1 MKEIRKRIDIND
13 KLEYL
18 KRLYFGADV
27 VSEAHDG
34 DVPAPFRAAST
45 AAYGDMAR
53 TLVGKK
59 ERDACSKDAGDY
71 PKFSEVFTPEAREAF
86 RAEVTAILWRAVH
99 DPAYQS
105 ADRDVFD
112 AWHGALCDAVM
123 DVGVPSGNT
132 VYHPLFYG
140 QAQKW
145 VNMTIK
151 YAWVIGGLVEDPS
164 PWCHFPVDNIMLS
177 SVEARHGGDPCHGK
191 ALKAFRG
198 DPWSKWD
205 KRTYLDYIGRMRTV
219 LGDEPLFAYEFH
231 AWKSYAGA
239 R

>member
-1 MKEIRKRIDIND
+1 MRITTED

-34 DVPAPFRAAST
+34 DVPARFRAAST

-59 ERDACSKDAGDY
+59 ARNARWSRTSRH
-71 PKFSEVFTPEAREAF
+71 PKFSAVFTPAAREAF
-86 RAEVTAILWRAVH
+86 RAEVTAKLWRAVH
-99 DPAYQS
+99 DPAYES
-105 ADRDVFD
+105 SDRRAFD

-132 VYHPLFYG
+132 VRHPLFYG

-177 SVEARHGGDPCHGK
+177 SVEARHGGDPRHGA
-191 ALKAFRG
+191 ALRAFRAV
-198 DPWSKWD
+198 PWSQWD
-205 KRTYLDYIGRMRTV
+205 KRTYLAYIDLMRGIAGET
-219 LGDEPLFAYEFH
+219 PLFEYEFH
-231 AWKSYAGA
+231 AWKTYEGDY
-239 R
+239 